1 MRAAR
6 LDSLGETPVPAEM
19 DEPRRGEGQA
29 LVEVAAAPVNPIDLA
44 VASGQFYAAGDQTP
58 YVPGLEG
65 LGRVVEGE
73 SLAPGT
79 RVYFGAKGGLGGSDG
94 SMAERT
100 VIDEATAIEVPEGT
114 DDALAACFGI
124 AGLAAWLP
132 LEWRAELQE
141 GETVLVLGATGAVG
155 TIAVQAAK
163 LLGAGRV
170 VAAARDAD
178 ALERLR
184 PLGADAVVDLSSVDD
199 AAEAFRD
206 AAEGTVDVTLDPL
219 WGDPVVAALEA
230 SSPFARVVQI
240 GQSAGAEATVPS
252 AAVRGKPLAILG
264 HTNMAAPQE
273 VKAAAYRRM
282 VEEAAAGRL
291 KVEYETY
298 PLDRVTDMWEAQAA
312 FPRRKLVLLPAA

>member
-1 MRAAR
+1 M
-6 LDSLGETPVPAEM
+6 
-19 DEPRRGEGQA
+19 
-29 LVEVAAAPVNPIDLA
+29 
-44 VASGQFYAAGDQTP
+44 
-58 YVPGLEG
+58 
-65 LGRVVEGE
+65 
-73 SLAPGT
+73 
-79 RVYFGAKGGLGGSDG
+79 
-94 SMAERT
+94 
-100 VIDEATAIEVPEGT
+100 
-114 DDALAACFGI
+114 
-124 AGLAAWLP
+124 
-132 LEWRAELQE
+132 
-141 GETVLVLGATGAVG
+141 LGATGAVG